1 MTGLTAM
8 VYLSEGVWEPMK
20 ALLALEDGRFFWG
33 YSFGSTGEAFGE
45 IVFNTSMTGYQEILT
60 DPSYCGQIVTMTYP
74 LIGNYGLNSEDI
86 ESSQPQVEA
95 FIVRE
100 KSPLYSNWRAQESLD
115 EYLARYRI
123 IGFER
128 IDTRALTRHIR
139 EKGALRCIISTI
151 DLNPDSLVQKALQI
165 PPMVGLDLAK
175 EVTTTEPYYWQEDG
189 RYTIAV
195 MDYGVKYNILREL
208 ASRQCR
214 VKVYPALLTAEEVL
228 RDHPDGILLSNGPGD
243 PAALDYAV
251 DFTRNVMG
259 KLPVFGICLG
269 HQIIGQALGG
279 KTYKLKF
286 GHHGG
291 NHPVKDL
298 HSGKVSITTQ
308 NHGFVVDMNTLPSS
322 ELEITHV
329 NLNDNTLE
337 GMRHRHIPLFS
348 VQFHP
353 EAAPGPHDTT
363 YLFDQ
368 FVKMVEEHCAKKK

>member
-1 MTGLTAM
+1 M

-20 ALLALEDGRFFWG
+20 ALLTLEDGRFFWG

-100 KSPLYSNWRAQESLD
+100 KSPLYSNWRAEESLD

-139 EKGALRCIISTI
+139 EKGALRCIISTV

-189 RYTIAV
+189 HYTIAV

-214 VKVYPALLTAEEVL
+214 VKVYPALMAAEEVL

-337 GMRHRHIPLFS
+337 GMRHRHMPLFS